1 MRRLWISF
9 ALAGLALG
17 QTVCA
22 APAAPAAINEDAA
35 FEREVRPILARHC
48 AECHSDDLAE
58 LDLNLASVAGLLAGS
73 ETGAVLVP
81 GKAHES
87 LLLQVLA
94 PNAEPHMPPDGQLAD
109 DEIATIARWVNRLDA
124 ATPVGKPKVTAADR
138 EHWAFRPLVRPALP
152 AVNDNH
158 WAHTSIDRFV
168 LAQIEAKDLSPSAPA
183 DKPTLLRRVY
193 FDLIGLP
200 PTPEESQAFL
210 QDEAPDA
217 FEKVV
222 DRLLASP
229 QYGERWGRH
238 WLDLARYA
246 DSSGFH
252 SDVDRPEAWRYRDYV
267 IRSFNDDKP
276 YGQFLREQIAGDELD
291 DASLDTWI
299 ATGFARTGPTNED
312 NMGMGIA
319 REQYR
324 LDELD
329 GVVSTTSSVFL
340 GLTLGC
346 ARCHDH
352 KFDPLTQADYYRFLG
367 YFNNTENRQLDVASF
382 QPDAPKLS
390 RAGESPNS
398 VPGALVLT
406 SHSVK
411 PRATRIMYRG
421 DVRKPGPEVQPG
433 VPEVLD
439 DFGSHL
445 ASGESEDSPR
455 LALANWLADQHN
467 ALVWR
472 VMANRIWLH
481 HFGRGLV
488 ATPSNF
494 GKLGQRPTHPEL
506 LEWLADELRNTGSV
520 KSLHRQ
526 IVTSSV
532 YRQSSRTNELGQ
544 KVDSENLLLWRME
557 RRRLEAEPLRDAF
570 LATGGNLN
578 LALGGPGVKPRIR
591 EELLVASQRNKW
603 PVVKA
608 EGPEHWRRSVYIYVK
623 RQLQLPL
630 MELFDAPTTT
640 HSCERRDESLVPTQ
654 ALVLLNDEFLHDQ
667 AARFA
672 DRVRRE
678 AGNDPRSLVERALW
692 IALARPPT
700 EKRVADGVA
709 FLESQTK
716 LLTAEGQ
723 TSADA
728 ERAALADF
736 CHVLLNMSEF
746 IYVD

>member
-1 MRRLWISF
+1 LVI
-9 ALAGLALG
+9 ALLASL
-17 QTVCA
+17 
-22 APAAPAAINEDAA
+22 APAAVAQGDDTLYD
-35 FEREVRPILARHC
+35 REVQPIFTRHC
-48 AECHSDDLAE
+48 GECHNADDAE
-58 LDLNLASVAGLLAGS
+58 LELNLTTGAGVLAGS

-81 GKAHES
+81 GKPTES
-87 LLLQVLA
+87 MLLQVLA
-94 PNAEPHMPPDGQLAD
+94 EDAEPHMPPEGQLSEE
-109 DEIATIARWVNRLDA
+109 EIATISRWVAAIDA
-124 ATPVGKPKVTAADR
+124 GTAVGKAKIKAEDR
-138 EHWAFRPLVRPALP
+138 QHWAFQPLVRSAPP
-152 AVNDNH
+152 RVKNGD
-158 WAHTSIDRFV
+158 WARTPIDRYI
-168 LAQIEAKDLSPSAPA
+168 LAELEARELTTNPPA
-183 DKPTLLRRVY
+183 DKPAILRRVY

-200 PTPEESQAFL
+200 PTPDDVQAFL
-210 QDEAPDA
+210 ADEAPDA
-217 FEKVV
+217 FEKIV

-267 IRSFNDDKP
+267 IRSFNADKP
-276 YGQFLREQIAGDELD
+276 YGQFLREQIAGDELAE
-291 DASLDTWI
+291 ASLDSWI
-299 ATGFARTGPTNED
+299 ATGFARTGPSNEG
-312 NMGMGIA
+312 NMGSGIA

-367 YFNNTENRQLDVASF
+367 YFNSAEKRQLDVSSF
-382 QPDAPKLS
+382 SGAQAKLS
-390 RAGESPNS
+390 PPDDKEKAS
-398 VPGALVLT
+398 PGAMVLT
-406 SHSVK
+406 TRGAK
-411 PRATRIMYRG
+411 PRKTRIMYRG
-421 DVRKPGPEVQPG
+421 DVRKPGPEVRPG
-433 VPEVLD
+433 VPEVLV
-439 DFGSHL
+439 SL
-445 ASGESEDSPR
+445 TSATSENEEAQGR
-455 LALANWLADQHN
+455 LALANWLASDNN

-472 VMANRIWLH
+472 VMANRIWHH

-488 ATPSNF
+488 ATPSTF
-494 GKLGQRPTHPEL
+494 GKLGQRPTHPAL
-506 LEWLADELRNTGSV
+506 LDWLADELRRTGSV
-520 KSLHRQ
+520 KSLHRR
-526 IVTSSV
+526 IVTSAV
-532 YRQSSRTNELGQ
+532 YRQSSRSHELGN
-544 KVDSENLLLWRME
+544 KIDSENLLLWRME

-570 LATGGNLN
+570 LAAGGNLN

-654 ALVLLNDEFLHDQ
+654 ALVLMNDEFLHEQ

-672 DRVRRE
+672 ERVRRE
-678 AGNDPRSLVERALW
+678 GGDDSRAQVERALL
-692 IALARPPT
+692 IALARPPG
-700 EKRVADGVA
+700 EMRIAQGLA
-709 FLESQTK
+709 FVDQQTK

-723 TSADA
+723 TSDNAQ
-728 ERAALADF
+728 RAALADF
-736 CHVLLNMSEF
+736 CHVLLNLSEF
-746 IYVD
+746 VYVD